1 MKKPCVCFTL
11 FFLMVVLMSVS
22 SGAFCHDRAVV
33 PEGISKAG
41 WEKIKATVERDR
53 YRLEGDE
60 RTGGYQAFNHVH
72 GFAAGFTEDGLAVS
86 LRKGDMEWK
95 WGLSLS
101 RYGYGPDLDAIPG
114 TERIIVKGNRIE
126 YHRGDLVEWY
136 INDHR
141 GIEQGFT
148 LKSRPVS
155 RTGSGPFLLEMKGVT
170 GLVPYEEKGGR
181 GIIYRDARGNEV
193 LRYCG
198 LYAHDAEGKELSA
211 RMSADREGIL
221 LVIDDHDAVYP
232 ITIDPFIET
241 RKLTA
246 SDGAAS
252 DYFGYSVSISGDTA
266 IVGAYRDDNYSGSA
280 YIFSRDQGGA
290 NNWGQVKKLTA
301 SDGAAD
307 DRFGYSVSISGD
319 TVIVGA
325 WRDDDKGTNSGSAYI
340 FYRDQGGANNWGEVK
355 KLTAS
360 DGADYDDFGYSVSI
374 SGDRAIVGAR
384 LDDDKGDGSG
394 SAYIFSR
401 DQGGSDNWGE
411 VKKLTASDGAASDDF
426 GYSVSISGDTAIV
439 GARYDDDKVDDSG
452 SAYMFSRDQG
462 GANNWGEVK
471 KLLASDG
478 VAWDCFGWSVSI
490 SGDTVIV
497 GAPYDDDSGT
507 NSGSAY
513 IFYRDQGG
521 ANNWGQVK
529 KLTASDGA
537 ASDEF
542 GWSVSISGDVAIVGA
557 RWDDDNG
564 IDSGSAYIFYRDQG
578 GANNW
583 GEVKKLTASDGA
595 AADYFGW
602 SVSISGDMAIVGA
615 WGDDDNGSDS
625 GSAYIFSAVA
635 DELAVDFGP
644 GGIYDYDN
652 GTWTWLT
659 GSDPEDMV
667 AVGNALYADFGSSGI
682 HKYYGGTWTWITS
695 TDPEDMVAVGSDLYA
710 DFGSSGIYK
719 YDGSWTWITSTDP
732 EDMVAVGNDLYADF
746 GSSGIYKYDGSWTWI
761 TSTDPEDMIA
771 VDLNP

>member
-1 MKKPCVCFTL
+1 MKKLCVYFPL

-41 WEKIKATVERDR
+41 WEKIKATVERDI

-170 GLVPYEEKGGR
+170 GLIPDVEKGGR

-241 RKLTA
+241 
-246 SDGAAS
+246 
-252 DYFGYSVSISGDTA
+252 
-266 IVGAYRDDNYSGSA
+266 
-280 YIFSRDQGGA
+280 
-290 NNWGQVKKLTA
+290 KKLTA
-301 SDGAAD
+301 SDGAAN
-307 DRFGYSVSISGD
+307 DRFGRSVSISGD

-325 WRDDDKGTNSGSAYI
+325 H
-340 FYRDQGGANNWGEVK
+340 
-355 KLTAS
+355 
-360 DGADYDDFGYSVSI
+360 
-374 SGDRAIVGAR
+374 
-384 LDDDKGDGSG
+384 LDDANGDGSG
-394 SAYIFSR
+394 SAYIFS
-401 DQGGSDNWGE
+401 
-411 VKKLTASDGAASDDF
+411 L
-426 GYSVSISGDTAIV
+426 
-439 GARYDDDKVDDSG
+439 
-452 SAYMFSRDQG
+452 
-462 GANNWGEVK
+462 
-471 KLLASDG
+471 
-478 VAWDCFGWSVSI
+478 
-490 SGDTVIV
+490 
-497 GAPYDDDSGT
+497 
-507 NSGSAY
+507 
-513 IFYRDQGG
+513 
-521 ANNWGQVK
+521 
-529 KLTASDGA
+529 
-537 ASDEF
+537 
-542 GWSVSISGDVAIVGA
+542 
-557 RWDDDNG
+557 
-564 IDSGSAYIFYRDQG
+564 
-578 GANNW
+578 
-583 GEVKKLTASDGA
+583 
-595 AADYFGW
+595 
-602 SVSISGDMAIVGA
+602 
-615 WGDDDNGSDS
+615 
-625 GSAYIFSAVA
+625 VA

-682 HKYYGGTWTWITS
+682 YKYYGGT
-695 TDPEDMVAVGSDLYA
+695 
-710 DFGSSGIYK
+710 
-719 YDGSWTWITSTDP
+719 
-732 EDMVAVGNDLYADF
+732 
-746 GSSGIYKYDGSWTWI
+746 WTWI